1 MKLSNNSKQI
11 KNLNNKYLNGIQITQ
26 YLMIFCI
33 VLLVIWFLLFATGTY
48 NDNTSTINLNVIV
61 LPIFIFFVLLTMI
74 DIALVTFKKKNKPYK
89 LPDDTSKNAAVNT
102 SSNITDEPTDT
113 KQGSMLIT
121 RISVSIIVIV
131 LVVLMISLVLGV
143 IAFATGHFNLN

>member
-1 MKLSNNSKQI
+1 MQLSNNSKQI
-11 KNLNNKYLNGIQITQ
+11 KNLNNKNLNGIQITQ